1 MFPMPF
7 LREPLRFSAFALCGL
22 FSVVPALAVAQDKE
36 IPLAEGWILTAATG
50 GGRSPIRTN
59 AVEAKLIEAEYG
71 RKSTQRGEEFLKGIG
86 IEKIE
91 AAKVDAKEFKGF
103 SGRGFQGSIYYS
115 EFDSP
120 TEQYVKVSATGANMF
135 YVNGEPHGGD
145 VYSTGAFFYPVK
157 LRKGLNRFFFYTA
170 RGSLRPAISVPDR
183 EDPNHIIARGA
194 DVTFPDWIQGET
206 KPIFGAIPIAN
217 LGEKDVDAVFITAT
231 TGSGKAVTKGG
242 AIEAGTIQKVPFLM
256 RPGTKSTRLT
266 VTYEFKGK
274 AKKTE
279 VFEIA
284 IKSPRDTHKRTF
296 LSKIDWSVQYYGVQP
311 STSPAPDQALFLSL
325 HGASVEGIGQAG
337 AYGPKTWGHIIAP
350 TNRRPYGFDWEE
362 VGRLDAVE
370 VLDHASQL
378 FQTDPRRTYL
388 TGHSMGGHGTWQI
401 GAQFSDRF
409 AAIAPCAGWIS
420 FDTYGGGGRFPT
432 DTELGKVFNRAKS
445 PSDTLGL
452 KGNYNRLAIFALH
465 GDADETVPVSEPRR
479 MREELKGH
487 PAFYWFEQPGGGH
500 WYDTDPEPGSDCVDY
515 AGIFNLFA
523 RTQRPLPQET
533 KEIDFTTA
541 SPGVSAKHAW
551 VTIQQQVEPFSF
563 SNVKGKVRPLDRT
576 FELTTKNVQALDISL
591 VALAQAKQ
599 DREKVTVN
607 IDGQSVVVMRPSTP
621 ETPIHLTR
629 NGDKWVAS
637 ETPVPAAEKNALR
650 SGGFKDIFKNRTVLV
665 YGTGGDA
672 AMKDWAKGKARFDH
686 EQFFYRGNG
695 LFVVVPDTAFE
706 PSRFKDSNVLLYGR
720 HDTNSAWAKLIDGM
734 PISVQEGSATV
745 RGTKYEGTD
754 LAVFAIT
761 KRRDS
766 DIGSVAVIAPT
777 GSRGAMFSDRVAI
790 FTPGAAFPD
799 FMVIGSASLTKGIEG
814 VTTAGFWD
822 NRWK

>member
-7 LREPLRFSAFALCGL
+7 LRKPLRFSAFTIIGFVGL
-22 FSVVPALAVAQDKE
+22 LPSLALAQEKDV
-36 IPLAEGWILTAATG
+36 PLAEGWILTSATG

-71 RKSTQRGEEFLKGIG
+71 RKSSLRGEEFLKSAGIDR
-86 IEKIE
+86 IE

-103 SGRGFQGSIYYS
+103 SGRGFQGSIYYAEYES
-115 EFDSP
+115 A
-120 TEQYVKVSATGANMF
+120 TEQLVKVSATGANMF
-135 YVNGEPHGGD
+135 YVNGEPHAGD

-170 RGSLRPAISVPDR
+170 RGSLKPVITLPDSN
-183 EDPNHIIARGA
+183 DPNHEIARGA
-194 DVTFPDWIQGET
+194 DVTFPDWIKGET
-206 KPIFGAIPIAN
+206 KPVWAAIPIAN
-217 LGEKDVDAVFITAT
+217 LGAKDAESVTIITST
-231 TGSGKAVTKGG
+231 DGGKLTTKGG
-242 AIEAGTIQKVPFLM
+242 PVESGAIVKVPFM
-256 RPGTKSTRLT
+256 MKPGTKSTKLT
-266 VTYEFKGK
+266 LTYEFKGQ

-279 VFEIA
+279 IFEIA

-296 LSKIDWSVQYYGVQP
+296 LSKIDGSVQYYGVQP
-311 STSPAPDQALFLSL
+311 STSPATGQALFLSL

-362 VGRLDAVE
+362 VGRLDAME
-370 VLDHASQL
+370 VLDHASNL

-445 PSDTLGL
+445 PSDTLRL

-487 PAFYWFEQPGGGH
+487 PALYWFEQPGGGH

-515 AGIFNLFA
+515 SGIFNLFA
-523 RTQRPLPQET
+523 RTQRPLPEET

-541 SPGVSAKHAW
+541 SPGVSGKHAW
-551 VTIQQQVEPFSF
+551 ATVQQQVEPFSF
-563 SNVKGKVRPLDRT
+563 SRVKGKVRPLDRT
-576 FELTTKNVQALDISL
+576 FELTTTNVEALDLSL
-591 VALAQAKQ
+591 VALAAPKEE
-599 DREKVTVN
+599 REKVTVN
-607 IDGQSVVVMRPSTP
+607 IDGQAVVVLRPSSP
-621 ETPIHLTR
+621 EAAIHLVR
-629 NGDKWVAS
+629 KGDKWMAS
-637 ETPVPAAEKNALR
+637 DSAVPAAEKNSLR
-650 SGGFKDIFKNRTVLV
+650 SGGFKDIFKNQLILV
-665 YGTGGDA
+665 YGTGGDSE
-672 AMKDWAKGKARFDH
+672 MKDWSRSKARFDH
-686 EQFFYRGNG
+686 EQFLYRGNG
-695 LFVVVPDTAFE
+695 QFLVIPDTAFD
-706 PSRFKDSNVLLYGR
+706 PAKFKDRNVLLYGR
-720 HDTNSAWAKLIDGM
+720 PDTNSAWSKLIDGM
-734 PISVQEGSATV
+734 PLSVQAGSAMV
-745 RGTKYEGTD
+745 RGAKYEGTD

-761 KRRDS
+761 KRKDS

-777 GSRGAMFSDRVAI
+777 GTRGAMFSDRVAI

-799 FMVIGSASLTKGIEG
+799 FMVIGATSLTKGIEG
-814 VTTAGFWD
+814 VATAGFWD